1 MFIKNNILL
10 LFIYFIF
17 IFENVIDDYMV
28 KKETSLIKIKN
39 EIPKEVSLSG
49 ENSNSKGLSSGG
61 GGSGDRGGKKPVLRS
76 FSSLPME
83 DSKISKC
90 HHRSH
95 NKGKHCHGNKKQ
107 HVVYQHIP
115 GDSSGKKIILHSPAL
130 KMKDPDAPAQYPS
143 DMPSDEPQHNPDDDE
158 SCDDEDNDDDDDD
171 DDDEEICEDDEEE
184 ERYQKEKE
192 KENETKH
199 DQVDSS
205 RKHRHKRRA
214 KKSEENSRS
223 RNSGKRFSKKVCGPC
238 KNINMDDL
246 E

>member
-1 MFIKNNILL
+1 
-10 LFIYFIF
+10 
-17 IFENVIDDYMV
+17 MV

-171 DDDEEICEDDEEE
+171 DDDDDEEICEDDEEE

-192 KENETKH
+192 KEENETKH